1 MPGAAASCST
11 PPVVGLAAAEGMGV
25 AVEAIVCVGVGELD
39 AASLGVVLGVARG
52 LGVALGTSNRPWRS
66 DAVGRGAADDTGVEV
81 VAGVG
86 DCSNGVA
93 LRGVVFGSGVSV
105 AAAAGAGVAD
115 IVADG
120 NGVAATDV
128 DEAGVS
134 EP

>member
-1 MPGAAASCST
+1 
-11 PPVVGLAAAEGMGV
+11 MGV

-52 LGVALGTSNRPWRS
+52 LGVALGTSNRPRRS